1 MELGEIVIVLPT
13 VLIKL
18 LGKAAA
24 MEVDSWLIKELMV
37 IG

>member
-1 MELGEIVIVLPT
+1 MELGEIVIVFPV

-18 LGKAAA
+18 FGKAAA

-37 IG
+37 IE